1 MSDLDEFRD
10 HLTQHAKDLPVG
22 QEFRLVELFGDQWEK
37 VSAKTQMG
45 LLFSSALAAGEFPD
59 VEFVRI
65 AVSGRHN
72 VYRKT

>member
-10 HLTQHAKDLPVG
+10 HLTQHAKGLRVG
-22 QEFRLVELFGDQWEK
+22 QEFSLVELFGDQWEK

-45 LLFSSALAAGEFPD
+45 LLFGRAVTAGEFPD

-65 AVSGRHN
+65 AVSGRNN